1 MHERCHVQMQHKQQH
16 TYINRMQSPTIT
28 HSMKIA
34 SPSGMKEVSSSCT
47 QLVTMLKSNILICFI

>member
-1 MHERCHVQMQHKQQH
+1 MKIIRIATT